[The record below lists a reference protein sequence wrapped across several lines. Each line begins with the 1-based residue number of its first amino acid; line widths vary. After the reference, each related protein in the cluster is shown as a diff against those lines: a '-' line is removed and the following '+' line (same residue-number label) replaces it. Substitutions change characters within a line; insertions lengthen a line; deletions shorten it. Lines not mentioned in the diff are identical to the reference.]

1 MRKNYFLRRLLLSL
15 GISILT
21 CTLYAQTDIS
31 DAAGLAAI
39 ANNLSGSYRLTA
51 DITLT
56 GSWTPLGSSTTP
68 FTGTLDGN
76 GHVIKGLTINDSGT
90 AERGLFVET
99 GSGATISNLG
109 IENASVIGNERTG
122 AIVGLMNG
130 GLIEKCYVA
139 NSYIEGR
146 DHVGSLC
153 GQIKGGAVIQ
163 NCYSTANVYSR
174 EYQAGGLVGVVNDAN
189 TKITKSYFSGIVR
202 CANNSRPAGIVAWC
216 DNGGPIV
223 DYCVNLAPYILGNDN
238 LRMIGRLDAGYITM
252 SNNYSISTCK
262 LSSDINNYNGG
273 TVPTSDGNYGTD
285 KGHGANIPNG
295 DGDAKQSSFYAGTLG
310 WDFTST
316 WKMLSGGYPVL
327 QWQSTPVKSAALR
340 LATSYSLRNGET
352 LDLNSLI
359 SNRGLDFT
367 FTTTSSKVTI
377 TDGVVS
383 VSGVNTPEDAIV
395 SININ
400 SSDYT
405 EVDNVLIHMFTNG
418 PITIST
424 PAELNAVTN
433 YPTMD
438 FQLTADIDM
447 TGVSFSGLCSSSS
460 PFKGTFD
467 GNGHIIK
474 GLSYNNTATNNMG
487 LFTATLGATIKKL
500 GIEGANIVA
509 NKEVGALIGLMSG
522 GLVDQCYVSNSYI
535 EGVDHVA
542 SIAGKIYGGAVVQNS
557 YSSAN
562 VYSRSSQAGGIG
574 GVILDA
580 NSKVSKCYFS
590 GKVAIPTG
598 NSRPGG
604 IVALIDNN
612 SGITVEYCVNLA
624 SSIIGG
630 SNVRIIQNGSQST
643 YTLTSNY
650 SLSSTIMNTLGS
662 PVLSTDANVAANK
675 LHGANLPSD
684 ADALSS
690 TFYSTTLGW
699 DFTSVWK
706 FLPSG
711 GYPVLQWQTTP
722 SVISVFQVPGTTI
735 SSSQGQVPFIGNKAV
750 FANNTDLNNFIVLS
764 NAKNTCTFTSN
775 NSKISIDANNKITFN
790 SQVGSI
796 ETATIN
802 IVPKSGFVLGTGVSS
817 FTIALAPN
825 PIAISTANDLQL
837 AETYPNANFRLINNL
852 DMSGV
857 SFDGLCTEAAPF
869 TGTFDGNGYV
879 IKNVLN
885 NTSGIK
891 GIGLFNTTQ
900 GATIKNL
907 GIESSTFTGTAQ
919 NVGGVIGTMRGGL
932 IEQCYVSGS
941 QINGYDHAASLV
953 GGVNG
958 YYDAAL
964 TGTGAVVRNCYGS
977 NNVVYSSSTQ
987 AGGLTGTVMKGTVDK
1002 CYFSGRV
1009 KCKAG
1014 RSVGLAG
1021 YHDFSG
1027 AVTGDVVVQNCV
1039 NLSDS
1044 ILSGNYATSY
1054 ASSGVYTCRIFDNNS
1069 RVVTLANNY
1078 SISTTLFGKL
1088 NTTTLK
1094 FDNSTAPMI
1103 ANTALT
1109 ATGINGSNLTADAD
1123 AKTGAFYSGTL
1134 GWDLTN
1140 IWSISEGQSYP
1151 SLRAFTIVATDTKA
1165 IESLSQISIY
1175 PNIINNGQSFTVNN
1189 TEPCSV
1195 KIYSIQGVVVK
1206 SVTVQPHGLVSIS
1219 GLPSSTYIVSLST
1232 KDNTYFTKLVV
1243 R

>member
-252 SNNYSISTCK
+252 QNNYSISTCR
-262 LSSDINNYNGG
+262 LSSDINDYNGS
-273 TVPTSDGNYGTD
+273 TVPTNDGNYGTD
-285 KGHGANIPNG
+285 KGHGANFPDG
-295 DGDAKQSSFYAGTLG
+295 DADAKQSSFYSGIIG

-316 WKMLSGGYPVL
+316 WKMLSDGYPVL
-327 QWQSTPVKSAALR
+327 QWQTAPVNTAALR
-340 LATSYSLRNGET
+340 LAASYSLRNGET
-352 LDLNSLI
+352 LDLNTLV
-359 SNRGLDFT
+359 SNRGLALSFS
-367 FTTTSSKVTI
+367 TSSSKILINGSIAT
-377 TDGVVS
+377 
-383 VSGVNTPEDAIV
+383 VSGVNAPEDATI
-395 SININ
+395 SILTNN
-400 SSDYT
+400 DFT
-405 EVDNVLIHMFTNG
+405 EVDNVLVHLFTNG

-424 PAELNAVTN
+424 PAELKAVTN
-433 YPTMD
+433 YPTMN

-447 TGVSFSGLCSSSS
+447 TGVAFSGLCSNAS

-474 GLSYNNTATNNMG
+474 GLSFNSSTADNMG
-487 LFTATLGATIKKL
+487 LFAAISGATIKKL
-500 GIEGANIVA
+500 GIEGANIIAHNDVA
-509 NKEVGALIGLMSG
+509 AIVGLMNG
-522 GLVDQCYVSNSYI
+522 GLIDQCYVSNSYV
-535 EGVDHVA
+535 EGNDHVA
-542 SIAGKIYGGAVVQNS
+542 SIAGKIYNGAIVQNC
-557 YSSAN
+557 YSTAN
-562 VYSRSSQAGGIG
+562 IYSRATQAGGIG

-624 SSIIGG
+624 TSIIGG

-662 PVLSTDANVAANK
+662 AVSSTDANVAANK
-675 LHGANLPSD
+675 LHGANLASD

-690 TFYSTTLGW
+690 TFYTTTLGW
-699 DFTSVWK
+699 DFASVWK
-706 FLPSG
+706 LLPSG

-722 SVISVFQVPGTTI
+722 SVISVFQVPGTI
-735 SSSQGQVPFIGNKAV
+735 INSSQGQVPFISNKAV
-750 FANNTDLNNFIVLS
+750 FTNNTDLNNFIVLS
-764 NAKNTCTFTSN
+764 NAKNTCTFTSD
-775 NSKISIDANNKITFN
+775 NSKISIDSNNKITFN
-790 SQVGSI
+790 SQVSSI
-796 ETATIN
+796 ESATIN

-825 PIAISTANDLQL
+825 PITISTANDLQL
-837 AETYPNANFRLINNL
+837 VETYPNANFRMINNL

-857 SFDGLCTEAAPF
+857 SFDGLCSEAAPF
-869 TGTFDGNGYV
+869 TGTFDGSGYV

-907 GIESSTFTGTAQ
+907 GVESSTFTGTAQ

-932 IEQCYVSGS
+932 IEQCYVSNS
-941 QINGYDHAASLV
+941 TINGNDHTGSLV

-958 YYDAAL
+958 YYDTAI
-964 TGTGAVVRNCYGS
+964 TGTGAIVRNCYGNAAVNS
-977 NNVVYSSSTQ
+977 NPNQ
-987 AGGLTGTVMKGTVDK
+987 AGGLCGTVMKGTVEK
-1002 CYFSGRV
+1002 CYFTGTV
-1009 KCKAG
+1009 KCAN
-1014 RSVGLAG
+1014 RSIGLAG

-1027 AVTGDVVVQNCV
+1027 AVVGDVVIQNNV
-1039 NLSDS
+1039 NLASQ
-1044 ILSGNYATSY
+1044 ILSTSQY
-1054 ASSGVYTCRIFDNNS
+1054 PSQTFRIFDNNS

-1078 SISTTLFGKL
+1078 SVSSTTLGKL
-1088 NTTTLK
+1088 DLSASGLATVELTTTGR
-1094 FDNSTAPMI
+1094 NG
-1103 ANTALT
+1103 ANLAV
-1109 ATGINGSNLTADAD
+1109 DAD
-1123 AKTGAFYSGTL
+1123 AKAGSFYTTTL
-1134 GWDLTN
+1134 GWDLINVWTIN
-1140 IWSISEGQSYP
+1140 EGQSYP
-1151 SLRAFTIVATDTKA
+1151 SLRVFSPVVTGLDPVVTKNC
-1165 IESLSQISIY
+1165 LKLF
-1175 PNIINNGQSFTVNN
+1175 PNNLYNGQSFTVNN

-1195 KIYSIQGVVVK
+1195 KIYSIQGAVVK